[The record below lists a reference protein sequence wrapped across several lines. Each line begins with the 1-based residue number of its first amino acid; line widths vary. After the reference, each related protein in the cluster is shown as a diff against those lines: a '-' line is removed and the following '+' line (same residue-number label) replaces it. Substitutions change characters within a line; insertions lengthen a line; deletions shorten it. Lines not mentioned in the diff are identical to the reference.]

1 MVTQASKTGLVV
13 APVLDVVQ
21 RLRAAGFAVSTGET
35 LDAILAVSAVDVSVR
50 SQVRAALKA
59 CLVKGPGEQRI
70 VDRIVDVVFPRL
82 PIAHDAPQGTSASAD
97 SGTESDLAD
106 ALAHDEQE
114 LQRLLA
120 SAVDE
125 FSGTE
130 DGRSV
135 EHHVMRTLR
144 KLDLAEIYRRYL
156 NQFGHDSSDLER
168 SFNTLDAAEAIER
181 LQREVE
187 ALVVDRLR
195 DRIDTGREKDL
206 QDRAMLKASSDEL
219 ARLRSAIRP
228 LARQLAA
235 RLNKRRRR
243 SRGTLDMRRT
253 IRTSMA
259 TGGVPARVALR
270 KRHRTRPDLV
280 VLCDVSGSTAEF
292 APFTLAL
299 LHAVHQEFHRVRSF
313 AFVDGIVEITD
324 ALQNSPGVLDPRHL
338 LDRRGLVAG
347 DGRSDYL
354 SVFTRFLAEYGD
366 IVTARTTVVI
376 CGDARSHDRPP
387 AIGPIRELAHRSRK
401 LFWLN
406 PEIRQEWDT
415 KDSHQESY
423 SIHCDGTY
431 EVATLRQLADAVA
444 AIA

>member
-1 MVTQASKTGLVV
+1 
-13 APVLDVVQ
+13 
-21 RLRAAGFAVSTGET
+21 
-35 LDAILAVSAVDVSVR
+35 
-50 SQVRAALKA
+50 
-59 CLVKGPGEQRI
+59 
-70 VDRIVDVVFPRL
+70 
-82 PIAHDAPQGTSASAD
+82 
-97 SGTESDLAD
+97 
-106 ALAHDEQE
+106 
-114 LQRLLA
+114 
-120 SAVDE
+120 
-125 FSGTE
+125 
-130 DGRSV
+130 
-135 EHHVMRTLR
+135 
-144 KLDLAEIYRRYL
+144 
-156 NQFGHDSSDLER
+156 
-168 SFNTLDAAEAIER
+168 
-181 LQREVE
+181 
-187 ALVVDRLR
+187 
-195 DRIDTGREKDL
+195 
-206 QDRAMLKASSDEL
+206 
-219 ARLRSAIRP
+219 
-228 LARQLAA
+228 
-235 RLNKRRRR
+235 
-243 SRGTLDMRRT
+243 MRRT
-253 IRTSMA
+253 IRASMA

-387 AIGPIRELAHRSRK
+387 AIGPIRELAHRARK

-406 PEIRQEWDT
+406 PEIRQEWNT

-423 SIHCDGTY
+423 SIHCVGTY
-431 EVATLRQLADAVA
+431 EVSTLRQLADAVA

>member
-1 MVTQASKTGLVV
+1 
-13 APVLDVVQ
+13 
-21 RLRAAGFAVSTGET
+21 
-35 LDAILAVSAVDVSVR
+35 
-50 SQVRAALKA
+50 
-59 CLVKGPGEQRI
+59 
-70 VDRIVDVVFPRL
+70 
-82 PIAHDAPQGTSASAD
+82 
-97 SGTESDLAD
+97 
-106 ALAHDEQE
+106 

-168 SFNTLDAAEAIER
+168 SFNTADAAEAIER

-253 IRTSMA
+253 IRASMA

-406 PEIRQEWDT
+406 PEIHQEWNT

>member
-35 LDAILAVSAVDVSVR
+35 LDAVLAVSAVDVSVR

-59 CLVKGPGEQRI
+59 CLVKVPGEQRI
-70 VDRIVDVVFPRL
+70 VDRILDVVFPRL

-156 NQFGHDSSDLER
+156 NQFGHDPSDLER
-168 SFNTLDAAEAIER
+168 SFNTSDAAEAIER

-206 QDRAMLKASSDEL
+206 QDRAMLNSSL
-219 ARLRSAIRP
+219 S
-228 LARQLAA
+228 
-235 RLNKRRRR
+235 
-243 SRGTLDMRRT
+243 S
-253 IRTSMA
+253 S
-259 TGGVPARVALR
+259 
-270 KRHRTRPDLV
+270 TR
-280 VLCDVSGSTAEF
+280 C
-292 APFTLAL
+292 
-299 LHAVHQEFHRVRSF
+299 
-313 AFVDGIVEITD
+313 
-324 ALQNSPGVLDPRHL
+324 SP
-338 LDRRGLVAG
+338 
-347 DGRSDYL
+347 
-354 SVFTRFLAEYGD
+354 
-366 IVTARTTVVI
+366 
-376 CGDARSHDRPP
+376 
-387 AIGPIRELAHRSRK
+387 
-401 LFWLN
+401 
-406 PEIRQEWDT
+406 Q
-415 KDSHQESY
+415 
-423 SIHCDGTY
+423 
-431 EVATLRQLADAVA
+431 
-444 AIA
+444 